1 MSTVEGVTTQGTFHG
16 IPLTDEVVE
25 QIADSTLAEL
35 DDLRDA
41 WAKGDH
47 GYTAARLLWE
57 KGVKR
62 AYDRAEAVKA
72 LRSPDPITAS
82 EQEVH
87 LHVII
92 PVCCKPDQM
101 EQVARDVARAL
112 HYSVGGGVQ
121 VVYGGVRQMFD
132 GVEVTFDPL
141 ARRGK
146 AVSP

>member
-1 MSTVEGVTTQGTFHG
+1 MSTVEGVTTQGTFYG
-16 IPLTDEVVE
+16 IPLTDQVVE

-35 DDLRDA
+35 NDLRDA
-41 WAKGDH
+41 WVRRDLDHISSYFWKKGLER
-47 GYTAARLLWE
+47 AR
-57 KGVKR
+57 
-62 AYDRAEAVKA
+62 DRAEAVKA

-92 PVCCKPDQM
+92 PTCCKPDQM

-112 HYSVGGGVQ
+112 HYSVGGDVWIGWVGDL
-121 VVYGGVRQMFD
+121 GGTDCRD
-132 GVEVTFDPL
+132 VTFDPSG
-141 ARRGK
+141 RRGK